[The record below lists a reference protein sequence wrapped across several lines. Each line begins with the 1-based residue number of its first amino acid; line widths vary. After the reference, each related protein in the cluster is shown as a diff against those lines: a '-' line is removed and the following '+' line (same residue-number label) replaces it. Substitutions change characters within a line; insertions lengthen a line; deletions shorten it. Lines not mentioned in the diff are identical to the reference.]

1 MGSFVALI
9 QKTKTILPK
18 KLIPLQAGIFRS
30 FKSFNFYLV
39 LSFIVLLTFLT
50 FAIHG
55 GLKLRWFLQTEDA
68 ASFVDF
74 LSMRTGESF
83 LSSDFTLSPWNLLAP
98 DGYITL
104 SIRELCNLDY
114 INSYEGLSNFG
125 WHAYLISASAFL
137 TRGLNIN
144 YVDYSLFLL
153 SLSYAVGLLA
163 LVRYFF
169 TKKLPLSLFL
179 FFALVIFSSPLVM
192 ASLIGQPYLDRLAFG
207 PLILLILRM
216 ADPRPFSRLGTIFLF
231 TNILLLFLISERT
244 SLMYGL
250 AIVILTFWRR
260 ANFEFERR
268 LQVLLYAS
276 GITMILWFL
285 VWREFYA
292 TSAYYNLV
300 TTQQSF
306 LNIQTLFSDQ
316 RRPQL
321 ITLLLVLSVFLI
333 PQMVQ
338 PKYLIFSFILIAPN
352 LASNVGG
359 AELVGFTTHYH
370 SIYIPAVVAC
380 FGLSLVAIK
389 ERLPNL
395 QNVTLRI
402 FLAFT
407 LIGIALSSNG
417 YAAQR
422 LNWVQGDLIS
432 SIEHQLGWGM
442 YGLGAYPSSTRSEMH
457 SRSED
462 IRRELKQHITS
473 TYSSPSVSA
482 PGGFFPTLL
491 DIGVKDIEYFP
502 VGVGKSKN
510 LFVQYTSEGL
520 PELSVYGRV
529 APETAS
535 AWGYCLQETIN
546 ASYKEMGEFK
556 LGGTV
561 FKAYV
566 RK

>member
-1 MGSFVALI
+1 MLSVFTFI
-9 QKTKTILPK
+9 QKAKFLVSK
-18 KLIPLQAGIFRS
+18 KFIPPRSEIFRS
-30 FKSFNFYLV
+30 IKSLNFYLA
-39 LSFIVLLTFLT
+39 LLFFALLAFLT
-50 FAIHG
+50 LTIQG
-55 GLKLRWFLQTEDA
+55 GLKLRWYLQTEDA

-104 SIRELCNLDY
+104 SIKDLCNLNY

-125 WHAYLISASAFL
+125 WHAYLISISAYL
-137 TRGLNIN
+137 IRELNTN

-169 TKKLPLSLFL
+169 TKRLSIYLLL
-179 FFALVIFSSPLVM
+179 FFIFAIFSSPLVM
-192 ASLIGQPYLDRLAFG
+192 GSLIGQPYLDRLAFG

-216 ADPRPFSRLGTIFLF
+216 ADLKPFSRLGTIFLF
-231 TNILLLFLISERT
+231 TNVLLLFLISERT

-250 AIVILTFWRR
+250 ALVVLTFWRR
-260 ANFEFERR
+260 TSFEFEKK
-268 LQVLLYAS
+268 LQILLYAA
-276 GITMILWFL
+276 GLTMILWFL
-285 VWREFYA
+285 FWREVYA

-300 TTQQSF
+300 TPEQSI
-306 LNIQTLFSDQ
+306 LNIRTLFSDQ

-321 ITLLLVLSVFLI
+321 LTLLLVLSLFLL
-333 PQMVQ
+333 PQIVQ
-338 PKYLIFSFILIAPN
+338 PRYLIFSLILIAPN

-359 AELVGFTTHYH
+359 AELIGFTTHYH
-370 SIYIPAVVAC
+370 AIYTPSVVAC
-380 FGLSLVAIK
+380 LGLSLVAIN
-389 ERLPNL
+389 ERLLNL
-395 QNVTLRI
+395 RKLLLRI
-402 FLAFT
+402 LLAFT

-422 LNWVQGDLIS
+422 LNWVQDDLIS

-442 YGLGAYPSSTRSEMH
+442 YGLGFYPSSTRSEMQT
-457 SRSED
+457 RSED
-462 IRRELKQHITS
+462 IRRELKQHIRRP
-473 TYSSPSVSA
+473 YSSASVSA

-510 LFVQYTSEGL
+510 LFVQYTNKGL

-535 AWGYCLQETIN
+535 AWGLCLQETID
-546 ASYKEMGEFK
+546 ASYTEIGEFK
-556 LGGTV
+556 FGGSL
-561 FKAYV
+561 FKAYI
-566 RK
+566 KK